1 MQFLR
6 EVLPNGLEIIAE
18 ITPSAISTSIGFFVK
33 TGARDETPHEAGV
46 SHFLEHMVFKGTESM
61 TGEEINRRFDDIG
74 AAANAF
80 TSEEYTVYHA
90 AVLPQQQR
98 TTVELLAPLMRPA
111 LRESDFITEKLV
123 ILEEIRMYDDQP
135 PFGADDRCRA
145 AFFGSHPLASSV
157 LGTVESIEA
166 LPVELMRDYH
176 RRRYSPTNVVLV
188 ASGAVHFDDLVQSGK
203 SLCGHWEP
211 VDAPRRTLPAEP
223 HGGLQHIVR
232 TSGAQTY
239 MVRFSSGPDGSH
251 PLRHAAMLL
260 ANVLGDDSGSRL
272 YWELIDSGE
281 AEHAECHYHEYLDAG
296 VFVTQVG
303 CAPEDA
309 ADVQK
314 RIEEIYARAMKHG
327 IEPAELER
335 ARNKIATR
343 VAMAGERPRQRLFQ
357 VGLEWSHSG
366 RYRSASDDLTLV
378 EQLTMN
384 DIELVMATWPLDRL
398 AMTLIAGPSGE
409 TVRRPFSSDGS

>member
-1 MQFLR
+1 
-6 EVLPNGLEIIAE
+6 
-18 ITPSAISTSIGFFVK
+18 
-33 TGARDETPHEAGV
+33 
-46 SHFLEHMVFKGTESM
+46 M
-61 TGEEINRRFDDIG
+61 TGEEINRRFDDLG

-90 AVLPQQQR
+90 AVLPEQQR
-98 TTVELLAPLMRPA
+98 TTVELLAPLMHPT

-135 PFGADDRCRA
+135 PFNADDRCRA
-145 AFFGSHPLASSV
+145 AFFGNHPLASSV

-188 ASGAVHFDDLVQSGK
+188 ASGAVHFDDLVRSGE

-223 HGGLQHIVR
+223 RGGSQHIVR
-232 TSGAQTY
+232 TSAAQTY

-281 AEHAECHYHEYLDAG
+281 AEHAECHYNEYLDAG

-309 ADVQK
+309 EDVQK
-314 RIEEIYARAMKHG
+314 RIEGIYARAMKHG

-366 RYRSASDDLTLV
+366 RYRSVSDDLTLV
-378 EQLTMN
+378 EQLTMK
-384 DIELVMATWPLDRL
+384 DIELVMATWPFDRV
-398 AMTLIAGPSGE
+398 AMTLIAGPPCE
-409 TVRRPFSSDGS
+409 TARRPFSSDGSKN